1 VTTLLVSLLTLTL
14 GAFVSG
20 IVTYVGTRRKL
31 ALDYDA
37 DLRKRRI
44 NAYAKLWTL
53 LEPLA
58 KYSSPSSPSSPSSF
72 SRHDATRLVAQLQFW
87 YFHEGG
93 LFLSSATRTEYMTLQ
108 DLLARLNDTSW
119 GRVPGSDVLTDAT
132 REHVRL
138 SGSRLRT
145 SLTRDIG
152 TRSRPKLRGDV
163 DPIDP
168 ELAGV
173 YERGDG
179 RRLKLAFAPRLLGGT
194 RRLSVR
200 ADREGDGHKEPSRK
214 VARVRWNRERL
225 AIEARLDDGHEHVL
239 LYESRAL
246 VDAPV
251 ADEQVEAGE
260 PSMQPARWRRLA
272 G

>member
-1 VTTLLVSLLTLTL
+1 VTTLLVSLLTLTV
-14 GAFVSG
+14 GAIVSG

-58 KYSSPSSPSSPSSF
+58 KYSSPASF
-72 SRHDATRLVAQLQFW
+72 SRNDATRLVAQLQFW

-93 LFLSSATRTEYMTLQ
+93 LFLSSATRREYMTLQ
-108 DLLARLNDTSW
+108 DVLARLNDTSW
-119 GRVPGSDVLTDAT
+119 GRAPGSDVLTDAA
-132 REHVRL
+132 REHVRV

-145 SLTRDIG
+145 SLTRDVG

-163 DPIDP
+163 DPVDP
-168 ELAGV
+168 AFAGV

-200 ADREGDGHKEPSRK
+200 SSHEGDGHREPSRK
-214 VARVRWNRERL
+214 VERVRWNRERL
-225 AIEARLDDGHEHVL
+225 TFEARFDDGHEHVL
-239 LYESRAL
+239 MYDSRAL
-246 VDAPV
+246 VDTPV
-251 ADEQVEAGE
+251 ADEHVEADE

>member
-1 VTTLLVSLLTLTL
+1 MTTLLVSLLTLTV

-20 IVTYVGTRRKL
+20 VVTYVGTRRKL

-58 KYSSPSSPSSPSSF
+58 KYSTPSSF
-72 SRHDATRLVAQLQFW
+72 SRKDATSLVAQLQFW

-93 LFLSSATRTEYMTLQ
+93 LYLSSGTRQEYMTLQ
-108 DLLARLNDTSW
+108 DVLARLKDTPW
-119 GRVPGSDVLTDAT
+119 GRVGDTDVLSDAA
-132 REHVRL
+132 REHLRV

-145 SLTRDIG
+145 SLTRDVG

-163 DPIDP
+163 DPVDP
-168 ELAGV
+168 TFAGV
-173 YERGDG
+173 YARGDG
-179 RRLKLAFAPRLLGGT
+179 PWLKLAFAPRLLGGT

-200 ADREGDGHKEPSRK
+200 AGNDGDGKERRSRK
-214 VARVRWNRERL
+214 VERVRWNRERL
-225 AIEARLDDGHEHVL
+225 TIEARLDDGHEHVL
-239 LYESRAL
+239 MYESRAL

-251 ADEQVEAGE
+251 AEEQVKASEA
-260 PSMQPARWRRLA
+260 SMQPARWKRVPD
-272 G
+272 